1 MLISYVQHVCK
12 NSKNNFF
19 HRNKLEINDEV
30 QSHIINKKGV
40 STLIHR
46 FVKDKQPILSK
57 QRL

>member
-1 MLISYVQHVCK
+1 MCNVYK
-12 NSKNNFF
+12 NSKKKIF

-46 FVKDKQPILSK
+46 FVKDKQPTLSK

>member
-1 MLISYVQHVCK
+1 MCNVYK
-12 NSKNNFF
+12 NSKKNFF

-46 FVKDKQPILSK
+46 FVKDKQPTLSK